1 MIAQRTHA
9 DTIRAFAATW
19 AAGDIDGT
27 MSFVADDCIYM
38 LYLSNE
44 VVPFGGETRGK
55 ENLEAALRLIR
66 SKFEYLLYRAYNVVE
81 QGNFVRCRVE
91 FMYRHIDS
99 GQILSGRFRL
109 VFELRDGLIWRADE
123 YHDSAMIETFLK
135 LVAQLEAPVAIG
147 SGPRA

>member
-1 MIAQRTHA
+1 MTTPLSPAE
-9 DTIRAFAATW
+9 TIRDFAEAW
-19 AAGDIDGT
+19 AAGDIGRT
-27 MSFVADDCIYM
+27 MGFVADDCIYM

-55 ENLEAALRLIR
+55 DNVEAALRLIR
-66 SKFEYLLYRAYNVVE
+66 SKFEYLLYRAHNIVA

-91 FMYRHIDS
+91 FMYRHIAS
-99 GQILSGRFRL
+99 GEVLSGRFRL

-135 LVAQLEAPVAIG
+135 LVAET
-147 SGPRA
+147 